1 MSESYVIADLHLGHN
16 RVSEMRD
23 FRSADEHDAALE
35 DAWFDTVTGADAV
48 WLLGD
53 IAFNLRGLM
62 RLANWPGR
70 KKLVIGN
77 HDRAGLREEARKVYK
92 SICAYACVDRNVLL
106 AHIPIH
112 PRSLYPR
119 FRGQIH
125 GHTHHMGSPEPGYFS
140 VCPEKIG
147 LAPILLRDAIAA
159 LDASQHHD

>member
-1 MSESYVIADLHLGHN
+1 
-16 RVSEMRD
+16 MRD
-23 FRSADEHDAALE
+23 FKSSDEHDAAIE
-35 DAWFDTVTGADAV
+35 EAWFDTVKSQDAV

-53 IAFNLRGLM
+53 IAFNLRGL
-62 RLANWPGR
+62 RRIKNWPGR
-70 KKLVIGN
+70 KKLVLGN
-77 HDRAGLREEARKVYK
+77 HDKAGMSDEARTVYK
-92 SICAYACVDRNVLL
+92 SIRAYGVVDKTVLL
-106 AHIPIH
+106 AHVPVH

-159 LDASQHHD
+159 LDASESKIKGEV